1 VILVAVLFGALNA
14 HKTWALLPDWPL
26 PILLVAKKHGTAICR
41 NSGGQQPNVDLLP
54 AIRRTKFSFMA
65 P

>member
-26 PILLVAKKHGTAICR
+26 PTS
-41 NSGGQQPNVDLLP
+41 SGGQKTWNCTLSQL
-54 AIRRTKFSFMA
+54 RRATAKR
-65 P
+65 